1 MNQCWIQG
9 FMGPG
14 PPLVHFL
21 IHGYIK
27 TIVRNLSAS
36 VYEAILLY
44 AKPNYLVY
52 ILSSG
57 DFLILLTLSIY
68 NYKYVRIMSWKRDH
82 LVNYVLAK
90 PL

>member
-36 VYEAILLY
+36 

-52 ILSSG
+52 IMSSG
-57 DFLILLTLSIY
+57 EFLILLTLSIY
-68 NYKYVRIMSWKRDH
+68 NYTFICNICP
-82 LVNYVLAK
+82 NYVMEKISLSK
-90 PL
+90 LCPC